1 MKITGNKILI
11 TGGASGIGL
20 GLTVF
25 TQLAAGKTAATF
37 GFMDA
42 LSRAGQDVV
51 EPIFKRMNQ
60 LA

>member
-20 GLTVF
+20 AVF